1 MVNQNDKNLLKKSQY
16 VSVRDKKSFELMK
29 KWKIKHANLVCEPLY
44 SLEIEQPERTKKIG
58 IQLRKFETLTD
69 ELFDNIVQQLNRDI
83 IQEKLN

>member
-1 MVNQNDKNLLKKSQY
+1 
-16 VSVRDKKSFELMK
+16 MK

-69 ELFDNIVQQLNRDI
+69 ELFDNIVQQLNRDV